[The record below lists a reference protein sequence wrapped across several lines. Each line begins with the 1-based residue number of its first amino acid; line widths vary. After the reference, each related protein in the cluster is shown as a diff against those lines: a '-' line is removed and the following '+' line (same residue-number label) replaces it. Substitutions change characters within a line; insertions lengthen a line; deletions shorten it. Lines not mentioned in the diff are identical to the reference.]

1 MKQKQTL
8 IIVVVAVIV
17 ALLLFSS
24 RMFFVIDP
32 GERAVVFNTISG
44 KLSKDD
50 IEGTGLK
57 MIAPWNNLF
66 KYEVKEQ
73 SREEPLDILDKNGL
87 SLSMDITIRFN
98 PIYDRIGYLHETFGQ
113 NYINRLII
121 PEMRSTVRNVAGRYS
136 AEEIYSTKRNE
147 VELTMVNETMEVLK
161 ENNIDMR
168 ALLIRSIILPEGI
181 KKAIELK
188 LTREQ
193 ESLAMVYVKEKEE
206 QEADRKRIEAK
217 GISDYNRILNASL
230 TANILKQKGID
241 ATLKLAES
249 ANAKV
254 VTLKLAESANAKVVV
269 IGSGK
274 DGMPLILGGN

>member
-1 MKQKQTL
+1 MRQIIKTDKRMKQKQTL
-8 IIVVVAVIV
+8 VIVVVAVIV
-17 ALLLFSS
+17 ALLLFGS
-24 RMFFVIDP
+24 RMFFVIRP
-32 GERAVVFNTISG
+32 GERGLVFNTISG

-73 SREEPLDILDKNGL
+73 TREEPLDVLDKSGL
-87 SLSMDITIRFN
+87 SLSIDVTIRFN
-98 PIYDRIGYLHETFGQ
+98 PIYDRIGYLHETFGT

-121 PEMRSTVRNVAGRYS
+121 PEMRSTVRNVAGRYT
-136 AEEIYSTKRNE
+136 AEEIYSTKRSE
-147 VELTMVNETMEVLK
+147 VELTMVNETKDILK
-161 ENNIDMR
+161 KNNIDMR
-168 ALLIRSIILPEGI
+168 ALLIRSIILPAGI
-181 KKAIELK
+181 KQAIEMK

-206 QEADRKRIEAK
+206 QEADRKRIEAQ

-241 ATLKLAES
+241 ATLKLS
-249 ANAKV
+249 
-254 VTLKLAESANAKVVV
+254 ESANAKVVV

>member
-1 MKQKQTL
+1 LRQINKLKNYETKTDFNNRCSSSYCCT
-8 IIVVVAVIV
+8 A
-17 ALLLFSS
+17 SGS

-32 GERAVVFNTISG
+32 GERAVIFNTISG

-73 SREEPLDILDKNGL
+73 TREEPLDVLDKSGL
-87 SLSMDITIRFN
+87 SLSIDVTIRFN
-98 PIYDRIGYLHETFGQ
+98 PIYDKIGYLHETFGQ

-121 PEMRSTVRNVAGRYS
+121 PEMRSTVRNVAGRYT
-136 AEEIYSTKRNE
+136 AEEIYSTKRSE
-147 VELTMVNETMEVLK
+147 VELTMVEETRTILEK
-161 ENNIDMR
+161 NNIDMR
-168 ALLIRSIILPEGI
+168 ALLIRSIILPAGI
-181 KKAIELK
+181 KAAIELK

-241 ATLKLAES
+241 ATLKLS
-249 ANAKV
+249 
-254 VTLKLAESANAKVVV
+254 ESANAKVVV

>member
-1 MKQKQTL
+1 MRQIIKTDKRMKQKQTL

-73 SREEPLDILDKNGL
+73 SREEPLDILDKSGL
-87 SLSMDITIRFN
+87 SLSLDITIRFN

-121 PEMRSTVRNVAGRYS
+121 PEMRSTVRNVAGRYT

-147 VELTMVNETMEVLK
+147 VETTMITETAAVLK

-168 ALLIRSIILPEGI
+168 ALLIRSIILPDGI

-206 QEADRKRIEAK
+206 QEADRKRIEAQ

-254 VTLKLAESANAKVVV
+254 VV

>member
-8 IIVVVAVIV
+8 VIVVVAVIV

-73 SREEPLDILDKNGL
+73 TREEPLDVLDKSGL
-87 SLSMDITIRFN
+87 SLSIDVTIRFN
-98 PIYDRIGYLHETFGQ
+98 PVYDRIGYLHETFGQ

-121 PEMRSTVRNVAGRYS
+121 PEMRSTVRNVAGRFT
-136 AEEIYSTKRNE
+136 AEEIYSTKRSE
-147 VELTMVNETMEVLK
+147 VEMTMVDETRTILK
-161 ENNIDMR
+161 MNNIDMR
-168 ALLIRSIILPEGI
+168 ALLIRSIILPAGI
-181 KKAIELK
+181 KQAIEMK

-193 ESLAMVYVKEKEE
+193 ESLSMIYVKEKEE
-206 QEADRKRIEAK
+206 QEADRKRIEAQ
-217 GISDYNRILNASL
+217 GVSDYNRIISASL
-230 TANILKQKGID
+230 TDKILKQKGID
-241 ATLKLAES
+241 ATLKLS
-249 ANAKV
+249 
-254 VTLKLAESANAKVVV
+254 ESANAKVVV

>member
-8 IIVVVAVIV
+8 VIVVIVIIV
-17 ALLLFSS
+17 ALLLFGS
-24 RMFFVIDP
+24 RMFFVIKP

-73 SREEPLDILDKNGL
+73 SREEPLDILDKSGL
-87 SLSMDITIRFN
+87 SLSIDITIRFN

-121 PEMRSTVRNVAGRYS
+121 PEMRSTVRNVAGRYT

-147 VELTMVNETMEVLK
+147 VEQLMVTETARILE

-168 ALLIRSIILPEGI
+168 ALLIRSIILPSGI
-181 KKAIELK
+181 KAAIELK

-193 ESLAMVYVKEKEE
+193 ESLAMIYVKEKEE
-206 QEADRKRIEAK
+206 QEADRKRIEAQ
-217 GISDYNRILNASL
+217 GVADYNRIIIASL
-230 TANILKQKGID
+230 TERVLKQKGID
-241 ATLKLAES
+241 A
-249 ANAKV
+249 
-254 VTLKLAESANAKVVV
+254 TLKLAESANAKVVV

>member
-1 MKQKQTL
+1 MRQIIKTDKRMKQKQTL

-17 ALLLFSS
+17 AMLLFGS

-73 SREEPLDILDKNGL
+73 SREEPLDILDKSGL
-87 SLSMDITIRFN
+87 SLSLDITIRFN
-98 PIYDRIGYLHETFGQ
+98 PIYERIGYLHETFGQ

-121 PEMRSTVRNVAGRYS
+121 PEMRSTVRNVAGRYT

-147 VELTMVNETMEVLK
+147 VETTMITETAAVLK

-168 ALLIRSIILPEGI
+168 ALLIRSIILPDGI

-206 QEADRKRIEAK
+206 QEADRKRIEAQ
-217 GISDYNRILNASL
+217 GVSDYNRILSASL
-230 TANILKQKGID
+230 NDKILKQKGID

-254 VTLKLAESANAKVVV
+254 VI

-274 DGMPLILGGN
+274 DGMPLILGSN

>member
-8 IIVVVAVIV
+8 IIVVVAIVV
-17 ALLLFSS
+17 ALLLFGS
-24 RMFFVIDP
+24 RMFYVIQP
-32 GERAVVFNTISG
+32 GERGVVFNTISG
-44 KLSKDD
+44 KLSKDE

-73 SREEPLDILDKNGL
+73 SREEPLDVLDKNGL
-87 SLSMDITIRFN
+87 SLSIDVTIRFN
-98 PIYDRIGYLHETFGQ
+98 PIYDRIGYLHETFGK

-121 PEMRSTVRNVAGRYS
+121 PEMRSTVRNVAGRYT
-136 AEEIYSTKRNE
+136 AEEIYSTKRSE
-147 VELTMVNETMEVLK
+147 VEQTMIKETGEVLEK
-161 ENNIDMR
+161 NNIDMR
-168 ALLIRSIILPEGI
+168 ALLIRSIILPTDI

-193 ESLAMVYVKEKEE
+193 ESLAMKYVKQKEE
-206 QEADRKRIEAK
+206 QEADRKRIEAQ

-230 TANILKQKGID
+230 TDKILKQKGID
-241 ATLKLAES
+241 ATLKLSES
-249 ANAKV
+249 AN
-254 VTLKLAESANAKVVV
+254 SKVVV

>member
-1 MKQKQTL
+1 MRQIIKTDKRMKQKQTL

-17 ALLLFSS
+17 ALLIFGS

-73 SREEPLDILDKNGL
+73 SREEPLDILDKSGL
-87 SLSMDITIRFN
+87 SLSLDITIRFN
-98 PIYDRIGYLHETFGQ
+98 PIYERIGYLHETFGQ

-121 PEMRSTVRNVAGRYS
+121 PEMRSTVRNVAGRYT

-147 VELTMVNETMEVLK
+147 VETTMITETAAVLK

-168 ALLIRSIILPEGI
+168 ALLIRSIILPDGI

-206 QEADRKRIEAK
+206 QEADRKRIEAQ
-217 GISDYNRILNASL
+217 GVSDYNRILSASL
-230 TANILKQKGID
+230 NDKILKQKGID

-254 VTLKLAESANAKVVV
+254 VI

>member
-1 MKQKQTL
+1 MPKITKSDKRMKQKQTL
-8 IIVVVAVIV
+8 IIVVVAIIV
-17 ALLLFSS
+17 ALLLFGS
-24 RMFFVIDP
+24 RMFFVIRP
-32 GERAVVFNTISG
+32 GERGLVFNTISG

-73 SREEPLDILDKNGL
+73 SREEPLDVLDKSGL
-87 SLSMDITIRFN
+87 SLSIDITIRFN
-98 PIYDRIGYLHETFGQ
+98 PIYDRIGYLHETFGE

-121 PEMRSTVRNVAGRYS
+121 PEMRSTVRNVAGRYT
-136 AEEIYSTKRNE
+136 AEEIYSTKRSE
-147 VELTMVNETMEVLK
+147 VELTMVTETK
-161 ENNIDMR
+161 EILQKNNIDMR

-181 KKAIELK
+181 KKAIEMK

-206 QEADRKRIEAK
+206 QEADRKRIEAQ
-217 GISDYNRILNASL
+217 GTSDYNRILNASL

-254 VTLKLAESANAKVVV
+254 VV

>member
-1 MKQKQTL
+1 M
-8 IIVVVAVIV
+8 
-17 ALLLFSS
+17 
-24 RMFFVIDP
+24 
-32 GERAVVFNTISG
+32 
-44 KLSKDD
+44 
-50 IEGTGLK
+50 
-57 MIAPWNNLF
+57 
-66 KYEVKEQ
+66 KEQ
-73 SREEPLDILDKNGL
+73 TREEPLDVLDKSGL
-87 SLSMDITIRFN
+87 SLSIDVTIRFN
-98 PIYDRIGYLHETFGQ
+98 PVYDRIGYLHETFGE

-121 PEMRSTVRNVAGRYS
+121 PEMRSTVRNVAGRYT
-136 AEEIYSTKRNE
+136 AEEIYSTKRSE
-147 VELTMVNETMEVLK
+147 VEMTMVNETKAILQK
-161 ENNIDMR
+161 NNIDMR
-168 ALLIRSIILPEGI
+168 ALLIRSIILPAGI
-181 KKAIELK
+181 KQAIEMK

-206 QEADRKRIEAK
+206 QEADRKRIEAQ

-254 VTLKLAESANAKVVV
+254 VV